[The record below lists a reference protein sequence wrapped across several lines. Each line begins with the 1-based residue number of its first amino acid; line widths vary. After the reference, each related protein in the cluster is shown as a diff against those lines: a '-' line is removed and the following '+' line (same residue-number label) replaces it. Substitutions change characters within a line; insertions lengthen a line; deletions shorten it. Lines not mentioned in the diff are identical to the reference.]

1 MEGNEPVDRGGIF
14 EPRSD
19 EVFEQE
25 ESKEIKVPTE
35 MLIDINGGEEES
47 KEIKDPKAM
56 LISEITDMQKTL
68 KDLMDKVGRVHGDVR
83 RLESEN
89 EVKVF
94 LVSF

>member
-1 MEGNEPVDRGGIF
+1 MGGNEPVDRGGIF

-25 ESKEIKVPTE
+25 ESKEITEPKVE
-35 MLIDINGGEEES
+35 MLIDINCGEEDS

-89 EVKVF
+89 EVF